1 MKIILLQDV
10 KGLGK
15 RGDIKEVSEG
25 YARNFLFV
33 KKLAEIATGSGM
45 KKVEVIKSK
54 QKEKE
59 QIDLEKTQE
68 LAAQLDGK
76 SITLLVK
83 EKDGKLFGAV
93 HVKDILK
100 ELKKEN
106 IILPEKSV
114 VLESPIKELG
124 EYEVKIE
131 LDHRIEATIAV
142 LVESAS

>member
-25 YARNFLFV
+25 YARNFLFI
-33 KKLAEIATGSGM
+33 KKLAEIATESGL
-45 KKVEVIKSK
+45 KKVEVIKNK
-54 QKEKE
+54 QKEK
-59 QIDLEKTQE
+59 QQLDLEKTQE
-68 LAAQLDGK
+68 LAAKLDGK
-76 SITLLVK
+76 NITILVK

-93 HVKDILK
+93 HAKDILK

-114 VLESPIKELG
+114 ILESPIKELG

-131 LDHRIEATIAV
+131 LEHRIEAVIAV
-142 LVESAS
+142 LVDSAN

>member
-33 KKLAEIATGSGM
+33 KKLAEIATGSGV
-45 KKVEVIKSK
+45 KKIEVIKSK

-59 QIDLEKTQE
+59 QLDLEKTQE
-68 LAAQLDGK
+68 LADQLDGK
-76 SITLLVK
+76 SVTLLVK

-114 VLESPIKELG
+114 VLENPIKELG

-131 LDHRIEATIAV
+131 LDHGIETTVAV

>member
-33 KKLAEIATGSGM
+33 KKLAEIATGSGL

-83 EKDGKLFGAV
+83 EKCGKLFGAV

-106 IILPEKSV
+106 IVLPEKSII
-114 VLESPIKELG
+114 LESPIKELG
-124 EYEVKIE
+124 EYEVKVE